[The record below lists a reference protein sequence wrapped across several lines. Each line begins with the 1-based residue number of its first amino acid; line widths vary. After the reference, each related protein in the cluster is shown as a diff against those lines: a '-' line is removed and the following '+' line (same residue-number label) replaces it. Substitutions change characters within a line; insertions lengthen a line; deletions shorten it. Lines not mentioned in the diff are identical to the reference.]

1 MVDTDKSSDPKMVSY
16 YAARAPEYDRIY
28 LKPERQADI
37 AELRERL
44 PTLFAGKRVLE
55 VACGTGFW
63 TQFIAPRARAM
74 VALDAAPETMAI
86 AARRVPPGSVRF
98 VQGDAYAL
106 PTDQGVFDAA
116 FAGFW
121 FSHVPQSRQRAFL
134 CGLGAVLAPGA
145 TVVLLDNRYVPG
157 SSTPIAETD
166 AAGDCYQSRILDDG
180 TKHRVLKNFP
190 TQARLHQVLEGLG
203 EQLVLTQLTYY
214 WLLQYQLAAQP
225 A

>member
-1 MVDTDKSSDPKMVSY
+1 MANSDNSSDLKMVSY

-44 PTLFAGKRVLE
+44 PVLFTGKRVLE

-63 TQFIAPRARAM
+63 TQVIAPHARAM

-86 AARRVPPGSVRF
+86 AARRVPHETVRF

-106 PTDQGVFDAA
+106 PCDLGDFDAA

-121 FSHVPQSRQRAFL
+121 FSHLPQARQREFL

-145 TVVLLDNRYVPG
+145 TVVLLDNRYIAG

-166 AAGDCYQSRILDDG
+166 TNGDSYQLRALDDG
-180 TKHRVLKNFP
+180 TTHRVLKNFP
-190 TQARLHQVLEGLG
+190 TEARLHEVLAGIG
-203 EQLVLTQLTYY
+203 EQATLTQLQYY
-214 WLLQYQLAAQP
+214 WLLQYQVAAAP